1 MQYNFDVVR
10 SRKGM
15 TAGKWEV
22 LEVSKWKDHDFVP
35 FSVADMDLVTPQP
48 LIDAVVERASLGM
61 YGYTPATGEYFDAIA
76 NWMDRRHGWKVD
88 PEWITPL
95 CGVVNG
101 IYEAVKAFTEP
112 GDKIIIQPPVYFP
125 FKAAVLD
132 SKRTLVE
139 NPLKIEDGRYVMDFE
154 DLEAKAANAKMIIV
168 CNPHNPVGRVWTRE
182 ELTRLGE
189 ICLKHGVKVVI
200 DEIHGDLINP
210 DYELCAFGTLAPE
223 LADNAIVCTS
233 ASKSFSIPGLNTAS
247 IIISNEELRNGF
259 RGMAYGTDGLHFQNT
274 FGTTATIA
282 AYNKCEDWMDQVC
295 AYLKGN
301 FEAFRDFMA
310 EHFPSIK
317 VYQLEGTYLVWFDC
331 NSLGLEP
338 KELEKFMV
346 DECGI
351 YLDEGYMFGPA
362 GEGFERM
369 NLACPRHYIIEALE
383 RMYAKAVEKGLPL

>member
-1 MQYNFDVVR
+1 MKYNFDVVR

-15 TAGKWEV
+15 NAGKWEV

-48 LIDAVVERASLGM
+48 LIDAMVERASQGM
-61 YGYTPATGEYFDAIA
+61 YGYTPATGEYFDAIV
-76 NWMDRRHGWKVD
+76 NWMDRRHGWKVE

-132 SKRTLVE
+132 CGRTLVE
-139 NPLKIEDGRYVMDFE
+139 NPLKIEDGHYVMDFE
-154 DLEAKAANAKMIIV
+154 DLEAKAADAKMIIV

-189 ICLKHGVKVVI
+189 ICLKNNVTVVI

-210 DYELCAFGTLAPE
+210 DYKLCAFGTLDKA

-274 FGTTATIA
+274 FGTTATVA

-295 AYLKGN
+295 EYIKGN
-301 FEAFRDFMA
+301 YEAFRAFLADKM
-310 EHFPSIK
+310 PGIK
-317 VYQLEGTYLVWFDC
+317 VYPLEGTYLVWFDC
-331 NSLGLEP
+331 NSLGLDP
-338 KELEKFMV
+338 KELEHFMV
-346 DECGI
+346 EECGI
-351 YLDEGYMFGPA
+351 YMDEGYMFGPA

>member
-1 MQYNFDVVR
+1 MKYNFDVVR

-15 TAGKWEV
+15 NAGKWEV

-48 LIDAVVERASLGM
+48 LIDAMVERASQGM
-61 YGYTPATGEYFDAIA
+61 YGYTPATGEYFDAIV

-132 SKRTLVE
+132 CGRTLVE
-139 NPLKIEDGRYVMDFE
+139 NPLKIEDGHYVMDFE
-154 DLEAKAANAKMIIV
+154 DLEAKAADAKMIIV

-189 ICLKHGVKVVI
+189 ICLKNNVTVVI

-210 DYELCAFGTLAPE
+210 DYELCAFGTLDKA

-247 IIISNEELRNGF
+247 IIISNENLRNGF

-274 FGTTATIA
+274 FGTTATVA

-295 AYLKGN
+295 EYIKGN
-301 FEAFRDFMA
+301 YEAFRAFLA
-310 EHFPSIK
+310 EKMPGIK
-317 VYQLEGTYLVWFDC
+317 VYPLEGTYLVWFDC
-331 NSLGLEP
+331 NSLGLDP
-338 KELEKFMV
+338 KELEHFMV

-351 YLDEGYMFGPA
+351 YMDEGYMFGPA